1 MKNMRID
8 HKVPEMQQTFNTWL
22 SNLNL
27 AVHVPPTNSGP
38 LLFCPHLSNEEN
50 PENLQEVGCSDLQ
63 TTWNLW
69 SNSAEGERQPVRLI
83 VSIQLHVAYN
93 SLSVGTIFVS
103 IILFFIYSNKYLRLF
118 ICQVLKQNLRG
129 YTCRTNTG
137 SACTCSSCGVLL
149 PQLCTR
155 KHILCNIWCQGAMGN
170 QLWATEILLSI
181 VVSSSYGNLTFE

>member
-83 VSIQLHVAYN
+83 VSIQFHVAYN

-118 ICQVLKQNLRG
+118 ICQVLNKISEDTHEGQHRICL
-129 YTCRTNTG
+129 Y
-137 SACTCSSCGVLL
+137 L
-149 PQLCTR
+149 QLMWRFAPTTV
-155 KHILCNIWCQGAMGN
+155 H
-170 QLWATEILLSI
+170 T
-181 VVSSSYGNLTFE
+181 